1 MAELRGESVPGPIR
15 ALLDALRGAGHEA
28 WLVGGC
34 VRDLLRGA
42 AVHEFDATTSA
53 RPDELLALFP
63 RAVPIG
69 LRHGT
74 VMIPTAAG
82 PFDLTTYRAG
92 STLAEDLAHRD
103 FTVNAI
109 AWDPCSGVLVDP
121 HGGAADLARGVLRPV
136 GAATERFGEDPLRAL
151 RAARLVATLGLAPDA
166 AIEPAMAAARPA
178 LRGVARERV
187 RNELEALV
195 VAPQAE
201 RGIGMLRRTGIEAE
215 LLPGAAEDAGR
226 VVAALPPELVVR
238 LAAWL
243 RRTRAEAT
251 LTRLRFSKRIAVAVA
266 QLVTLHPVDARPLR
280 SDAEVRRLVRRAGEE
295 TVEALLALREAE
307 RGEPLVGLREQ
318 LAALRRRDAAA
329 GARVALALDGAA
341 VMAALGCG
349 PGPRVGEALRY
360 LDERILEDPS
370 CNTPAAL
377 LDLLRHWNERSSG
390 VAAPSAREP

>member
-1 MAELRGESVPGPIR
+1 MELRRESVPGPIR

-53 RPDELLALFP
+53 QPAQLLALFP

-74 VMIPTAAG
+74 VMIPTGAG

-92 STLAEDLAHRD
+92 STLADDLAHRD

-109 AWDPCSGVLVDP
+109 AWDPCLGARVDP
-121 HGGAADLARGVLRPV
+121 HGGAADLARGILRAV
-136 GAATERFGEDPLRAL
+136 GTATERFGEDPLRAL
-151 RAARLVATLGLAPDA
+151 RAARLVAALGLAPDD
-166 AIEPAMAAARPA
+166 AIEPAMAAARPT
-178 LRGVARERV
+178 LRGVAR
-187 RNELEALV
+187 
-195 VAPQAE
+195 
-201 RGIGMLRRTGIEAE
+201 GIAMLRRTGIEAE

-226 VVAALPPELVVR
+226 VVAALPPDLVVR

-266 QLVTLHPVDARPLR
+266 RLVALHPVDARPLR
-280 SDAEVRRLVRRAGEE
+280 SDADVRRLWRRAGED

-307 RGEPLVGLREQ
+307 RGEPLAALRQQ
-318 LAALRRRDAAA
+318 LAGVRRRDAAA
-329 GARVALALDGAA
+329 GAHAALAVDGAA
-341 VMAALGCG
+341 VMAALGCS

-360 LDERILEDPS
+360 LEERILEDPS

-377 LDLLRHWNERSSG
+377 LDLLRRWNERRSSG
-390 VAAPSAREP
+390 AAAPFARDR